1 MGCSIERLRGE
12 EVETSRET
20 HFGRFCCEQEERNRV
35 ELEEDVVKDAEH
47 IMVSLQTIGDEKK
60 NNDS

>member
-1 MGCSIERLRGE
+1 MA
-12 EVETSRET
+12 
-20 HFGRFCCEQEERNRV
+20 
-35 ELEEDVVKDAEH
+35 LEEDVVKDAEH